1 MKRGDLV
8 EYVHWDEDFLLKP
21 LMKIGI
27 ILIEPNEVGNLK
39 VLFGRERK
47 WVWSGD
53 IKVVK
58 RAVR

>member
-1 MKRGDLV
+1 M

-21 LMKIGI
+21 LVKIGM
-27 ILIEPNEVGNLK
+27 ILIAPNEVGNLR
-39 VLFGRERK
+39 VLFGREKK

-58 RAVR
+58 HATR

>member
-1 MKRGDLV
+1 LKPGDLV
-8 EYVHWDEDFLLKP
+8 KYVHWDEDFLLKP
-21 LMKIGI
+21 LSEIGI

-39 VLFGRERK
+39 VLFGTEKK

-58 RAVR
+58 HAVR

>member
-1 MKRGDLV
+1 V
-8 EYVHWDEDFLLKP
+8 EYIHWDEDFLLKP

-27 ILIEPNEVGNLK
+27 ILIEPNDVGNLK

-53 IKVVK
+53 IKVVQH
-58 RAVR
+58 AVR

>member
-1 MKRGDLV
+1 LRVGDLV

-39 VLFGRERK
+39 VQFGIEKK

-58 RAVR
+58 HAVR